1 MGQMLSREDE
11 DDYDQPAEDH
21 EVVHEEKEK
30 PKPRRR
36 CAALRS
42 RKTKPS
48 GQGRTRR
55 NRQTFDVRDY

>member
-11 DDYDQPAEDH
+11 DEHETITPEANEDC
-21 EVVHEEKEK
+21 VHEEKEK

-42 RKTKPS
+42 RKPRAS
-48 GQGRTRR
+48 AQGRTRR
-55 NRQTFDVRDY
+55 KIIDNY